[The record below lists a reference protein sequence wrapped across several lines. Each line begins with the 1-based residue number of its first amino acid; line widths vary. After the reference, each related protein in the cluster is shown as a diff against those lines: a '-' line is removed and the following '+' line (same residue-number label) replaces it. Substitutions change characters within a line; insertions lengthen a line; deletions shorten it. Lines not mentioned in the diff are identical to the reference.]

1 MPTDQENFDTWFVR
15 PLESLYPKEEFG
27 FIIVMATFPLLARH
41 LRQKVNLPP
50 GKKPDKAFY
59 AALKGL
65 FPELGDKAQAFW
77 WKCRNGLLHHGTFN
91 SHGVFIVHGQNE
103 PVVVEDAPTTI
114 FRLEPVV
121 FARKVLEADP
131 ERLKNDSVSRFK
143 RLRSAVLRRCFAKAS
158 VRREV
163 A

>member
-1 MPTDQENFDTWFVR
+1 MPTDQENCDTWFVR

-77 WKCRNGLLHHGTFN
+77 WKCRNGLLHYGTFN

-121 FARKVLEADP
+121 FARKVFSNHCRRLQGLRQPVVAAIAD
-131 ERLKNDSVSRFK
+131 D
-143 RLRSAVLRRCFAKAS
+143 
-158 VRREV
+158 
-163 A
+163 